1 MAEDGTQRR
10 MQVER
15 LELSALVTVP
25 DEVIEFNVGYL
36 PEVLGDNLADQ
47 AGAFAELQGMGYYPA
62 LDYFRDRP
70 DVVDPAL
77 LNLTDEVAGFC
88 TRFAEQAFRRRLVRA
103 FASVTVLD
111 SRCTCYGM
119 PRVRP
124 TRRDALAQLAEHYS
138 PRSVRLQLVVSAVGR
153 NAEELTPEQAGQAI
167 DHWLGEVF
175 TRLEVSPH
183 TTRAAG

>member
-1 MAEDGTQRR
+1 
-10 MQVER
+10 
-15 LELSALVTVP
+15 
-25 DEVIEFNVGYL
+25 
-36 PEVLGDNLADQ
+36 
-47 AGAFAELQGMGYYPA
+47 
-62 LDYFRDRP
+62 
-70 DVVDPAL
+70 
-77 LNLTDEVAGFC
+77 
-88 TRFAEQAFRRRLVRA
+88 
-103 FASVTVLD
+103 VTVLD

-124 TRRDALAQLAEHYS
+124 SRRDALAQLAEHYS

-183 TTRAAG
+183 AARAAG